1 MKIIIGCLLMLPVL
15 VQCSGPKETG
25 RPNILWITCEDIS
38 PYLGCYGFEQAQT
51 PNLDRLAKDGI
62 RYTRAYANAPVCA
75 VSRSMLLTGMYS
87 SSIGT
92 HNMRCYTQLPAS
104 IPAYPKIFREA
115 GYYCTNNVKKDYNS
129 PFQQDTTLWDES
141 SNQAHFRNRNDGQ
154 PFFAVFNFTVTHES
168 QLSEE
173 NQKGHIENGRI
184 PDEPRIDP
192 EDIELPPYHPDLPVI
207 RRDWARLHDLITRM
221 DEQVGEILQDLEDE
235 GQAENTI
242 VFFYSDHG
250 GMLARSKRYLYNV
263 GTQVPLIVRFP
274 ERWHH
279 LAPGRSGSTEDRLV
293 SFIDFP
299 KTVLS
304 ICGLPVPAQ
313 MQGTIFMGP
322 DTEPSLDRVWFMRDR
337 MSERFDFSRAVTDGR
352 YYYIRN
358 FMPHRPRG
366 RDITYGYWVQSN
378 WSAWRSHYEADQ
390 CDEVQSQFFQPKP
403 AVQFFDT
410 EEDPWHVN
418 NIAGETEQ
426 LERIG
431 TLSAALDEWMIETR
445 DLGIVPEAM
454 YDDLAGPGKSFPTI
468 YEYARSEEYPV
479 EKLLQAAKSASLCEP
494 GKMDQYLRMM
504 EDDHP
509 VVRYW
514 GTYAIFLLRKANPEV
529 QSVLRVMMREDPAE
543 ANRVMAAQ
551 ALGLCGDP
559 DAAFQAI
566 RDIAFETQSPTV
578 FLQAI
583 NAFQYSHLDERLT
596 MGDWKKFSER
606 EIRESPGKDM
616 LNRGHAQRIITHAI
630 EHWPERYKVY

>member
-1 MKIIIGCLLMLPVL
+1 MKIIIGCLLIITVL
-15 VQCSGPKETG
+15 VQCSGPKETE

-51 PNLDRLAKDGI
+51 PNLDRLAKEGI

-221 DEQVGEILQDLEDE
+221 DEQVGEILQTLEDE

-263 GTQVPLIVRFP
+263 GTQVPLIVRLP
-274 ERWHH
+274 E
-279 LAPGRSGSTEDRLV
+279 
-293 SFIDFP
+293 
-299 KTVLS
+299 
-304 ICGLPVPAQ
+304 
-313 MQGTIFMGP
+313 
-322 DTEPSLDRVWFMRDR
+322 
-337 MSERFDFSRAVTDGR
+337 
-352 YYYIRN
+352 
-358 FMPHRPRG
+358 
-366 RDITYGYWVQSN
+366 
-378 WSAWRSHYEADQ
+378 
-390 CDEVQSQFFQPKP
+390 
-403 AVQFFDT
+403 
-410 EEDPWHVN
+410 
-418 NIAGETEQ
+418 
-426 LERIG
+426 
-431 TLSAALDEWMIETR
+431 
-445 DLGIVPEAM
+445 
-454 YDDLAGPGKSFPTI
+454 
-468 YEYARSEEYPV
+468 
-479 EKLLQAAKSASLCEP
+479 
-494 GKMDQYLRMM
+494 
-504 EDDHP
+504 
-509 VVRYW
+509 
-514 GTYAIFLLRKANPEV
+514 
-529 QSVLRVMMREDPAE
+529 
-543 ANRVMAAQ
+543 
-551 ALGLCGDP
+551 
-559 DAAFQAI
+559 
-566 RDIAFETQSPTV
+566 
-578 FLQAI
+578 
-583 NAFQYSHLDERLT
+583 
-596 MGDWKKFSER
+596 
-606 EIRESPGKDM
+606 
-616 LNRGHAQRIITHAI
+616 
-630 EHWPERYKVY
+630 

>member
-1 MKIIIGCLLMLPVL
+1 MKTIIGCLLMLPVL
-15 VQCSGPKETG
+15 IQCTGPKETE

-38 PYLGCYGFEQAQT
+38 PYLGCYGFEQALT
-51 PNLDRLAKDGI
+51 PNIDRLAEEGI

-87 SSIGT
+87 STIGT
-92 HNMRCYTQLPAS
+92 HNMRCYTQLPSS

-141 SNQAHFRNRNDGQ
+141 SRQAHFRNRNDGQ

-173 NQKGHIENGRI
+173 NQKRDLENGHIPEK
-184 PDEPRIDP
+184 PRIDP
-192 EDIELPPYHPDLPVI
+192 SAIVLPPYHPDLPEI
-207 RRDWARLHDLITRM
+207 RMDWARLHDLITRM
-221 DEQVGEILQDLEDE
+221 DEQVGEILQDLNDE

-250 GMLARSKRYLYNV
+250 GMLARSKRYIYNV
-263 GTQVPLIVRFP
+263 GTQIPFIIRVP
-274 ERWHH
+274 EKWQH
-279 LAPGRSGSTEDRLV
+279 LVAGSRGSTEDRLV

-313 MQGTIFMGP
+313 MQGSIFMGP
-322 DTEPSLDRVWFMRDR
+322 DTEPSPDRVWFMRDR
-337 MSERFDFSRAVTDGR
+337 MAERFDFSRAVTDGR

-366 RDITYGYWVQSN
+366 HDATYGYSVQSN
-378 WSAWRSHYEADQ
+378 WSAWRSHYEAGL
-390 CDEVQSQFFQPKP
+390 CDEEQSQFFQPKP
-403 AVQFFDT
+403 AIQLFDT
-410 EEDPWHVN
+410 KEDPWHVN
-418 NIAGETEQ
+418 NLAGETEQ
-426 LERIG
+426 LERLEK
-431 TLSAALDEWMIETR
+431 LSAALDRWMIETG
-445 DLGIVPEAM
+445 DLGIVPEGM
-454 YDDLAGPGKSFPTI
+454 YDDFAGPDKPFPTL
-468 YEYARSEEYPV
+468 YEYARSGEYPV
-479 EKLLQAAKSASLCEP
+479 EDLLQAVKTASLGEP
-494 GKMDQYLRMM
+494 GRLDQYLGMM

-514 GTYAIFLLRKANPEV
+514 GAYGIFLLRRADPEI
-529 QSVLRVMMREDPAE
+529 QSVLSGMMHKDGFE
-543 ANRVMAAQ
+543 ANRIMAAQ

-559 DAAFQAI
+559 DAAFLAI

-578 FLQAI
+578 FLQAL
-583 NAFQYSHLDERLT
+583 NAFQYSRLDDRLT
-596 MGDWKKFSER
+596 LGDWQKFSER
-606 EIRESPGKDM
+606 EVQESPGKDM
-616 LNRGHAQRIITHAI
+616 LNKGYAQRIITHAI
-630 EHWPERYKVY
+630 EHWPDRYKVY

>member
-1 MKIIIGCLLMLPVL
+1 MLPVQ
-15 VQCSGPKETG
+15 VQCTGPKDTE

-38 PYLGCYGFEQAQT
+38 PYLGSYGFEQART
-51 PNLDRLAKDGI
+51 PNIDLLADEGI

-173 NQKGHIENGRI
+173 NQKGHIENGHI

-192 EDIELPPYHPDLPVI
+192 SAIVLPPYHPDLPEI

-221 DEQVGEILQDLEDE
+221 DEQVGEILQDLKDE

-263 GTQVPLIVRFP
+263 GTQVPLIIRLP
-274 ERWHH
+274 KKWHH
-279 LAPGRSGSTEDRLV
+279 LAPGIPGSTEDRLV

-313 MQGTIFMGP
+313 MQGRIFMGA
-322 DTEPSLDRVWFMRDR
+322 DTEPSLERVWFMRDR
-337 MSERFDFSRAVTDGR
+337 MAERFDFSRAVTDGR

-366 RDITYGYWVQSN
+366 RDATYGYRVQSN
-378 WSAWRSHYEADQ
+378 WGAWRSFYEAGQ

-403 AVQFFDT
+403 AIQLFDT
-410 EEDPWHVN
+410 EKDPWHVN

-431 TLSAALDEWMIETR
+431 KLSAALDKWMIDTR

-454 YDDLAGPGKSFPTI
+454 YDDLAGPGKPFPTL
-468 YEYARSEEYPV
+468 YEYARSEAYPV
-479 EKLLQAAKSASLCEP
+479 EELLKAAKTASLGDP
-494 GKMDQYLRMM
+494 GRVDQYLRMM
-504 EDDHP
+504 KDDHP

-514 GTYAIFLLRKANPEV
+514 SCRSG
-529 QSVLRVMMREDPAE
+529 
-543 ANRVMAAQ
+543 
-551 ALGLCGDP
+551 
-559 DAAFQAI
+559 
-566 RDIAFETQSPTV
+566 
-578 FLQAI
+578 
-583 NAFQYSHLDERLT
+583 
-596 MGDWKKFSER
+596 
-606 EIRESPGKDM
+606 
-616 LNRGHAQRIITHAI
+616 
-630 EHWPERYKVY
+630 